1 MLAAR
6 VVHPAVSTTTDPP
19 YYVQSHK
26 KAISVLSF
34 STGAPGPV
42 LYLPPSS
49 ILFGK
54 LRGRPDITGRSALHC
69 KHYDIKRQGYTR
81 GNVCAYIQY
90 YNSLRN
96 VTPCSLV
103 HPNRRFEAICSAFL
117 PHRRATDIKF
127 RPTGVHI
134 RHGGRI
140 YCHLPHERQ
149 RCTCAYLN
157 ITP

>member
-6 VVHPAVSTTTDPP
+6 VVRPAVSTTTDPP

-69 KHYDIKRQGYTR
+69 AHHDVKRMCINRQGYTR
-81 GNVCAYIQY
+81 GNVCADIQY
-90 YNSLRN
+90 YNTVS
-96 VTPCSLV
+96 VM
-103 HPNRRFEAICSAFL
+103 
-117 PHRRATDIKF
+117 
-127 RPTGVHI
+127 
-134 RHGGRI
+134 
-140 YCHLPHERQ
+140 
-149 RCTCAYLN
+149 
-157 ITP
+157 

>member
-1 MLAAR
+1 MLAVR
-6 VVHPAVSTTTDPP
+6 VVRPAVSTTTDPP

-69 KHYDIKRQGYTR
+69 AHYDIK
-81 GNVCAYIQY
+81 
-90 YNSLRN
+90 
-96 VTPCSLV
+96 
-103 HPNRRFEAICSAFL
+103 
-117 PHRRATDIKF
+117 
-127 RPTGVHI
+127 
-134 RHGGRI
+134 
-140 YCHLPHERQ
+140 
-149 RCTCAYLN
+149 
-157 ITP
+157 